1 MLPDPKETSDTIK
14 FLKKSIKK
22 TWLAR
27 VWYYILYPKL
37 FIIETV

>member
-1 MLPDPKETSDTIK
+1 MTNKQVPLISRFNVNMLPDPKETSDTIK

-27 VWYYILYPKL
+27 V
-37 FIIETV
+37 